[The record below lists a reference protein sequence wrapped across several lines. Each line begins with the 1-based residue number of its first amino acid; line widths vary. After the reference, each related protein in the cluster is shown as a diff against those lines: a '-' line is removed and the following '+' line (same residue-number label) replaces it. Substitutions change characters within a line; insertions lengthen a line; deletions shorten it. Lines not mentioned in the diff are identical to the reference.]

1 MMAHLDSVHT
11 SSGLVV
17 QDLSVGYGAAP
28 VIRSISLDAM
38 KPGEV
43 TALIGPNAAG
53 KSTLMRA
60 IAGLLKPL
68 SGGITLGGEDILAL
82 PLTQRARRI
91 RFVPQVYATQARLTV
106 FDLVLVARMTAGQ
119 GRAMP
124 DDLAAAERALVR
136 IGISGLA
143 DRLVCHL
150 SGGQQQLVALAQAL
164 ARPAPVFLLDEPTSA
179 LDLRNQL
186 EAIAIMRSIA
196 TEDGCIVIAAL
207 HDLNL
212 AARHA
217 DQIVLM
223 GDGKLVMQGSPE
235 SVLRSA
241 ACGDTYGVTLTTDIT
256 ARGSLSIE
264 ASL

>member
-1 MMAHLDSVHT
+1 MSELLITDV
-11 SSGLVV
+11 
-17 QDLSVGYGAAP
+17 SVGYGGAP
-28 VIRSISLDAM
+28 VVRDVSLTGLRSGRL
-38 KPGEV
+38 

-60 IAGLLKPL
+60 VAGLLKPT
-68 SGGITLGGEDILAL
+68 SGRVALGGEDILAL
-82 PLTQRARRI
+82 PLAERARRI

-106 FDLVLVARMTAGQ
+106 FDLVLVARMTARQ
-119 GRAMP
+119 GRAAP
-124 DDLAAAERALVR
+124 QDLSAVERSLTRV
-136 IGISGLA
+136 GISALA

-186 EAIAIMRSIA
+186 EAIAIMRAIA
-196 TEDGCIVIAAL
+196 AEDGCIVMAAL

-217 DQIVLM
+217 DHLVLM
-223 GDGKLVMQGSPE
+223 GEGRVVMEGPPE
-235 SVLRSA
+235 LVLRSCE
-241 ACGDTYGVTLTTDIT
+241 CGETYGVRLTAETTRRGTLV
-256 ARGSLSIE
+256 IE